1 VGVVCEENESG
12 NEGGSMSGSMSG
24 MWETAVVGV
33 MIIKPYNPPS
43 LISDGGFSFLGE
55 YHGQEA
61 GF

>member
-1 VGVVCEENESG
+1 
-12 NEGGSMSGSMSG
+12 MSGSMSG

-33 MIIKPYNPPS
+33 MIIKPYTPPS